1 MMLEALHCYSIL
13 AYVVRKGGLLTKVQ
27 NIVVGW
33 VGSASI
39 VLIVCSKCFEDYGGD
54 YHCWLQLDKML
65 IYGQIAPIVLL
76 WFITF
81 TLIEAA
87 GQASEFRKL
96 PGVIEDEITSGKI
109 VCKLLRNVHYITLK
123 HCNLGSLLNIYILL
137 FTSSSKQKRPLN
149 NFTSCVYKFCVWSCW
164 HSQSRYCGSWNFY
177 HFQWN
182 SWVHYPY
189 YPLQWKRRC
198 TRKIDEYISE

>member
-33 VGSASI
+33 VGSAAI
-39 VLIVCSKCFEDYGGD
+39 VLMVCSKCFEDYGGD

-76 WFITF
+76 WLITF

-96 PGVIEDEITSGKI
+96 QGVIEDEITSGKI
-109 VCKLLRNVHYITLK
+109 VFKLQRNLHF
-123 HCNLGSLLNIYILL
+123 NNI
-137 FTSSSKQKRPLN
+137 
-149 NFTSCVYKFCVWSCW
+149 
-164 HSQSRYCGSWNFY
+164 
-177 HFQWN
+177 
-182 SWVHYPY
+182 
-189 YPLQWKRRC
+189 
-198 TRKIDEYISE
+198 

>member
-65 IYGQIAPIVLL
+65 IYGQIAPIVIL

-109 VCKLLRNVHYITLK
+109 VRKLLKKLHYVTHI
-123 HCNLGSLLNIYILL
+123 
-137 FTSSSKQKRPLN
+137 
-149 NFTSCVYKFCVWSCW
+149 
-164 HSQSRYCGSWNFY
+164 
-177 HFQWN
+177 
-182 SWVHYPY
+182 
-189 YPLQWKRRC
+189 
-198 TRKIDEYISE
+198 